1 MRKLEWS
8 LLFVMFLLCRVAGA
22 SVFNEDSVQ
31 QGIIDSSYEKTV
43 LKSTFPDSADD
54 AYSDLNSDSAVI
66 DQMVNTSEKK
76 LTSLQVEK
84 DSITQVKDKQVL
96 IRNDSSFVLQ
106 EKVKSPKIAGL
117 LSTALPGAGQVY
129 NRGWKSWWKI
139 GIIYGGGYLL
149 MRNIISYNKTQKFYY
164 GALLIHDQQ
173 DLTPEEIE
181 ADLIDYVDHY
191 ENVGDYT
198 DYSSEAFAK
207 LTEREINLR
216 YNDYRGTLQNMYVF
230 SVVLYGLNILDAI
243 VDAHLKSFDVSDDL
257 SVRIKPIV
265 WNTWGGHREIKAGV
279 RVQFSLK

>member
-54 AYSDLNSDSAVI
+54 AYSDLNSDSALI

-181 ADLIDYVDHY
+181 ADLIDYVDH
-191 ENVGDYT
+191 
-198 DYSSEAFAK
+198 SEAFAK